1 MSSYKMNP
9 TSKNRETGIRTN
21 NLFPCYL
28 YRLGGEEQKANIN
41 AHWHDEAEL
50 LYTNC
55 RGRAEI
61 DGKAIPFAKGDFL
74 CINKEQ
80 FHLLQAETN
89 GYVYAVVFDYS
100 FLEFKYSDLCQIDL
114 LERLKSKKLWL
125 PSRIT
130 SQSPSYQAVRDAF
143 LDIIEIYGSNL
154 VGKELKIKCD
164 LLLFLFYLY
173 REHMLEEASVTGQF
187 DSIKAAI
194 TYMEEHY
201 FEQIAVDRL
210 AREASLSKSHFIRLF
225 KQSTGITPIHY
236 LRDLRLEASA
246 ACLRLGDSVTET
258 ALLCGFNN
266 ISYYIRSFREKYNQ
280 SPREYQKMAW

>member
-1 MSSYKMNP
+1 MSSDKGNP

-28 YRLGGEEQKANIN
+28 YCLGAENRKANIN
-41 AHWHDEAEL
+41 AHWHDEVEL

-61 DGKAIPFAKGDFL
+61 DGKVIPFEKGDIL

-89 GYVYAVVFDYS
+89 GYVYAIVFDYS

-125 PSRIT
+125 PLRIT
-130 SQSPSYQAVRDAF
+130 SQSPSYRAVKEGF

-154 VGKELKIKCD
+154 FGKELKIKCD
-164 LLLFLFYLY
+164 LLLFLFHVYSG
-173 REHMLEEASVTGQF
+173 HMLEEASLTGQF
-187 DSIKAAI
+187 DSIKTAI

-201 FEQIAVDRL
+201 SEQILVDRL
-210 AREASLSKSHFIRLF
+210 AKEANLSKSHFIHLF
-225 KQSTGITPIHY
+225 KQSTGLTPIHY

-246 ACLRLGDSVTET
+246 SCLRQGYPVTYT

-266 ISYYIRSFREKYNQ
+266 ISYYIRSFRKKYNQ
-280 SPREYQKMAW
+280 SPREYQKMTQ